1 LKNLAEKMKVKIV
14 CDDSYEV
21 ILQVPDILTFQEI
34 VDEVCTLRKTQGGLY
49 GSRIQQNESSSRP
62 TYSVAYQ
69 FQSSKSSSSSSA
81 SDNHSEQQVV
91 STKLLLK
98 DALKGNAK
106 NQDLIIFIYGFTA
119 KQQDTMINSLYEFS
133 SNLSLMSMAFNN
145 AMETYSVNFPSL
157 SVESAQHSLSSSSSS
172 TASKP
177 LLAVANSNKNNTNPL
192 EVIANKIKLSHQEIN
207 ENFDSI
213 LATNSLDITTRSI
226 LSRAKSRFSLCFLI
240 LFYLFF
246 FCVGSF
252 LSGDL
257 GNTISI
263 LELPAIHLV
272 SSTWSSSSSLSSSSS
287 SGKPI
292 VTPHLLTNGETLI
305 SAPTSS
311 NGLVTKP
318 TKKSETNSSKNN
330 TVTAIPDKKP
340 ELKLSDLAKK
350 PDVTAK
356 KAIDISEPVDVDTQ
370 KKQEKLSVAAA
381 LPAAASSSK
390 GLKDQAKPIDSKTSF
405 VSATTKE
412 PARVEQTSKTEEKT
426 KPEPTKADATPVSTL
441 TKTASTVAP
450 PRIPVLTEK
459 QPEQK
464 SSQNKNK
471 EEPSAKSNVAA
482 ADVSAVP
489 SKGSKVNGV
498 VPSNPIAKKTNRSPS
513 ISSSGSES
521 DDESSSSSG
530 SSSNRTLGST
540 DGSTAKVAADNKKI
554 HDSKGA
560 GFQSKQQN
568 RPIVSEQTQPL
579 HIPLHDSID
588 DIFSDREKEKAK
600 SKEEKLKVM
609 AATATVLSKE
619 ETDKKARSG
628 SISST
633 ASSASL
639 PVVPTAATAGLVKQS
654 PKRELPTTYNLPKS
668 LQSRK
673 SDAAAAPIASPP
685 PISSTSAAPKEEPAK
700 KSEVVSK
707 VETKPAAVTVDPV
720 LKPPSFSLAVG
731 KKPSPPPIA
740 ATTSTPV
747 NNKKKS
753 SNNSDSEDDGNSS
766 SGSSTG
772 SDDDSDSDSEDEK
785 KNQQH
790 DDSSIGSSGS
800 STVVKKKDVNKN
812 NALLLTNQTSV
823 KKPLP
828 GSARDINKSITFN
841 SAVKQTPSALAV
853 CTTLVLFVFRV
864 IFLFFFISFY
874 IRVCLEVNQC
884 LVNHLLLSL

>member
-1 LKNLAEKMKVKIV
+1 LKNLAEKMKAKIV

-34 VDEVCTLRKTQGGLY
+34 IDEVCTLRKTQGGLH
-49 GSRIQQNESSSRP
+49 GSRIQRNESSSRP

-81 SDNHSEQQVV
+81 SDNHSEQQLV

-106 NQDLIIFIYGFTA
+106 NQDIIIFIYGFTA

-157 SVESAQHSLSSSSSS
+157 SVEYSQHSPSSSSSS
-172 TASKP
+172 TALKP
-177 LLAVANSNKNNTNPL
+177 LLSVANSNKNNTNPL
-192 EVIANKIKLSHQEIN
+192 EVIANKIKLFHQEIN

-226 LSRAKSRFSLCFLI
+226 LSRAKSRFSPCFLI
-240 LFYLFF
+240 LFFFVLLFRV
-246 FCVGSF
+246 CLGSF

-257 GNTISI
+257 ANTISI
-263 LELPAIHLV
+263 LELPAVHLV
-272 SSTWSSSSSLSSSSS
+272 SSSWSTSSLLSSSGSVA
-287 SGKPI
+287 GRPI
-292 VTPHLLTNGETLI
+292 ATPHLLTNGETLV

-318 TKKSETNSSKNN
+318 TKKSETSGSKNN
-330 TVTAIPDKKP
+330 SDSNPVPVIPEKKLELKIPDP
-340 ELKLSDLAKK
+340 AKK
-350 PDVTAK
+350 PAVTAK
-356 KAIDISEPVDVDTQ
+356 KAIDVSEPMDVDTQ
-370 KKQEKLSVAAA
+370 KKQEKLSVAAV

-390 GLKDQAKPIDSKTSF
+390 GLKDQPKPTDPKTSF

-412 PARVEQTSKTEEKT
+412 PARVEQTSKPEEKT
-426 KPEPTKADATPVSTL
+426 KPKSAKAAATPVSTL
-441 TKTASTVAP
+441 TKTAPTVAAP
-450 PRIPVLTEK
+450 TIPVLTDHK

-471 EEPSAKSNVAA
+471 EEPSAKSNVAV
-482 ADVSAVP
+482 ADVPAVP

-540 DGSTAKVAADNKKI
+540 DGSTSKAATDNKKI

-560 GFQSKQQN
+560 GFQPKQQN

-600 SKEEKLKVM
+600 SKEEKIKVM
-609 AATATVLSKE
+609 STTGPVLSKE
-619 ETDKKARSG
+619 EADKKARSG
-628 SISST
+628 SMSST

-639 PVVPTAATAGLVKQS
+639 PVVPAATTAGSVKQS

-673 SDAAAAPIASPP
+673 SDAAAAPISSPP
-685 PISSTSAAPKEEPAK
+685 PISSTSAVPKEEAVK
-700 KSEVVSK
+700 KSEVASK
-707 VETKPAAVTVDPV
+707 VETRPAVVTVDPV
-720 LKPPSFSLAVG
+720 SKPTAPSFSSAAG
-731 KKPSPPPIA
+731 KKPSPPPIG

-753 SNNSDSEDDGNSS
+753 SNNSDSEDDGHSS

-853 CTTLVLFVFRV
+853 CTTLVLFVFQF
-864 IFLFFFISFY
+864 IFFLRFYFF
-874 IRVCLEVNQC
+874 L
-884 LVNHLLLSL
+884 H